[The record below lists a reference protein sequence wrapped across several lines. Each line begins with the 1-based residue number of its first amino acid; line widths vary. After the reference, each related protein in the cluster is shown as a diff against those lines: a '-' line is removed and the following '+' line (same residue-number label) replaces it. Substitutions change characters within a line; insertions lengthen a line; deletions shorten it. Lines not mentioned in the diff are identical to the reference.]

1 MEENWFNMLKEGGTI
16 TSGKAGITNVTYGK
30 KRKKSEEEKEEET
43 IDEFPIVP
51 KEQDFFRKRQGHRVK
66 LKNKKFGKHVIDI
79 LNESNRPLSAAE
91 VLSLLKPKIKNV
103 PTQRQL
109 TAFLRVLDGVQIEE
123 GRPKDKLMPDKSGN
137 RINLYSLG
145 DAE

>member
-30 KRKKSEEEKEEET
+30 KRKKSEEEKEEKN

-51 KEQDFFRKRQGHRVK
+51 KEQDFFRKRQGHRRSIK
-66 LKNKKFGKHVIDI
+66 DRKFGKHVIDI
-79 LNESNRPLSAAE
+79 LSESNRPLSAAE
-91 VLSLLKPKIKNV
+91 IMSKLKGRYRLT
-103 PTQRQL
+103 PTQREL

>member
-1 MEENWFNMLKEGGTI
+1 MEENWFNMLKEG
-16 TSGKAGITNVTYGK
+16 
-30 KRKKSEEEKEEET
+30 
-43 IDEFPIVP
+43 
-51 KEQDFFRKRQGHRVK
+51 HRRSIK
-66 LKNKKFGKHVIDI
+66 DRKFGKHVINI
-79 LNESNRPLSAAE
+79 LSESNRPLSAAE
-91 VLSLLKPKIKNV
+91 IMSKLKGRYRLT
-103 PTQRQL
+103 PTQREL